1 MAFFQTRDF
10 DMGSISLN
18 SAGVI
23 ATHMLFDK
31 LSLVIGEGDRVGLVA
46 GNGNGKTTL
55 LRCIAGLQE
64 LTHGEIVRS
73 RGLRVGFVE
82 QDVAERLLPLTLRD
96 AVLDALPADARETDS
111 WRAEVVLDEFE
122 TPDDMRDRTVSRL
135 SGGWQR
141 LMLISRVW
149 INEPD
154 ALLLD
159 EPTNHLDL
167 GKIIQLERWLTAAT
181 RSMPVIIASHDRGFL
196 DATTNRTLFLR
207 PGAVGRP
214 DALPAAGRTE
224 RERSASHYFAL
235 PFTRARAALAE
246 ADEAAARQQEKE
258 LKEARQLR
266 QQASKLTNI
275 GINSGSDLLT
285 LKAKY
290 LKERAAKIEASAV
303 QLHKERSGEI
313 RLANTGTHAKVLV
326 AIEDLTVRTPDGR
339 ALFSIPKLH
348 LFQGDRVVLLG
359 RNGAGKSQ
367 FMKAVT
373 RAMAGQETKGIRVT
387 ASLKLGATDQEMSQL
402 PTTGSPFDF
411 IASYNQGDQ
420 RTKSLLATAGFP
432 MEKQTRPIATLSFG
446 QRARL
451 ALLGLRLSEPNFYL
465 MDEPTNHV
473 DIAGQEQLEAEILEH
488 GASCILVSHDRSFVR
503 NIGTRFFE
511 IAGSKLVE
519 RDSPEAFFAAMA
531 SEA

>member
-1 MAFFQTRDF
+1 
-10 DMGSISLN
+10 MGSISLN
-18 SAGVI
+18 SVGVV
-23 ATHMLFDK
+23 ATSTLFDN
-31 LSLVIGEGDRVGLVA
+31 LSLVIGEGDRAGLIA

-55 LRCIAGLQE
+55 LRCIAGQQDV
-64 LTHGEIVRS
+64 THGEIVRS

-82 QDVAERLLPLTLRD
+82 QDVPPRLLPLTLRD
-96 AVLDALPADARETDS
+96 AVLDALPADARDTDS

-122 TPDDMRDRTVSRL
+122 TPDDMRGREVSRL
-135 SGGWQR
+135 SGGWLR
-141 LMLISRVW
+141 LMLIARVW

-167 GKIIQLERWLTAAT
+167 GKIIQLERWLKNAT
-181 RSMPVIIASHDRGFL
+181 RSMPVVIASHDRGFL
-196 DATTNRTLFLR
+196 DASTNRTLFLR
-207 PGAVGRP
+207 PGP
-214 DALPAAGRTE
+214 
-224 RERSASHYFAL
+224 SHFFAL

-246 ADEAAARQQEKE
+246 ADEAAAKQQERD

-290 LKERAAKIEASAV
+290 LKERAARIEASAV
-303 QLHKERSGEI
+303 QLHKERAGDI
-313 RLANTGTHAKVLV
+313 RLANAGTHAKVLV
-326 AIEDLTVRTPDGR
+326 AIENLTVRTPDDR
-339 ALFSIPKLH
+339 ALFSIGKLH

-359 RNGAGKSQ
+359 RNGTGKSQ
-367 FMKAVT
+367 FMKLVT
-373 RAMAGQETKGIRVT
+373 RAMSGEAIPGIRVT
-387 ASLKLGATDQEMSQL
+387 SSLRLGATDQEMSQL
-402 PTTGSPFDF
+402 PSSGTPFDF
-411 IASYNQGDQ
+411 IAGYDQGDQ
-420 RTKSLLATAGFP
+420 RTKALLAAAGFP
-432 MEKQTRPIATLSFG
+432 VDKQTQPIARLSFG

-451 ALLGLRLSEPNFYL
+451 ALLALRLSEPNFYL

-511 IAGSKLVE
+511 IAGGRLVE
-519 RDSPEAFFAAMA
+519 RDGPEGFFAAMA
-531 SEA
+531 SVDQ

>member
-1 MAFFQTRDF
+1 
-10 DMGSISLN
+10 MGSISLN
-18 SAGVI
+18 SAGVT
-23 ATHMLFDK
+23 ATDSLFDNV
-31 LSLVIGEGDRVGLVA
+31 SLVIGEGDRVGLVA
-46 GNGNGKTTL
+46 GNGGGKTTL
-55 LRCIAGLQE
+55 LRCIAGMQD
-64 LTHGEIVRS
+64 LTRGEIVRS

-82 QDVAERLLPLTLRD
+82 QDVPANLLPLTLRD
-96 AVLDALPADARETDS
+96 AVLDALPAEVRDTDA

-122 TPDDMRDRTVSRL
+122 TPDDMRDRTISRL

-141 LMLISRVW
+141 LMLIARVW

-167 GKIIQLERWLTAAT
+167 GKIIQLERWLRAAT

-207 PGAVGRP
+207 PG
-214 DALPAAGRTE
+214 T
-224 RERSASHYFAL
+224 SHYFAL
-235 PFTRARAALAE
+235 PFTRARASLAE
-246 ADEAAARQQEKE
+246 ADEAAARQQERD
-258 LKEARQLR
+258 LKEAKQLR

-303 QLHKERSGEI
+303 QLHRERSGDI

-326 AIEDLTVRTPDGR
+326 AIEDVTVRTPDGR

-367 FMKAVT
+367 FMKLVT
-373 RAMAGQETKGIRVT
+373 RAMAGEDVPGVRVT
-387 ASLKLGATDQEMSQL
+387 TSLRLGATDQEMSQL
-402 PTTGSPFDF
+402 PATGSPFDF
-411 IASYNQGDQ
+411 IAGYDQGDQ
-420 RTKSLLATAGFP
+420 RTKALLAAAGFP
-432 MEKQTRPIATLSFG
+432 VEKQTRPITTLSFG

-488 GASCILVSHDRSFVR
+488 EASCILVSHDRSFVR

-511 IAGSKLVE
+511 IAGSRLVE
-519 RDSPEAFFAAMA
+519 RDGPEDFFAAMA
-531 SEA
+531 SEP

>member
-1 MAFFQTRDF
+1 
-10 DMGSISLN
+10 MGSISLN
-18 SAGVI
+18 AAGVT
-23 ATHMLFDK
+23 ASNPLFDN

-55 LRCIAGLQE
+55 LRCIAGQQE

-73 RGLRVGFVE
+73 RGLRVGYVE
-82 QDVAERLLPLTLRD
+82 QDVPARLLPLTLRD
-96 AVLDALPADARETDS
+96 AVLDALPAERRDTES
-111 WRAEVVLDEFE
+111 WRGEVALDEFE
-122 TPDDMRDRTVSRL
+122 TPGDMREREVSRL

-141 LMLISRVW
+141 LMLIARVW
-149 INEPD
+149 IDEPD

-167 GKIIQLERWLTAAT
+167 GKIMQLERWLKEAT
-181 RSMPVIIASHDRGFL
+181 RNMPVVIASHDRGFL

-207 PGAVGRP
+207 PGAGGRP
-214 DALPAAGRTE
+214 DALPAAGRAE
-224 RERSASHYFAL
+224 RERSASHYFTL

-246 ADEAAARQQEKE
+246 ADEAAAKQQERD
-258 LKEARQLR
+258 LKEAKQLR

-290 LKERAAKIEASAV
+290 LKERAAKIEAATV

-313 RLANTGTHAKVLV
+313 RLANAGTHAKVLV
-326 AIEDLTVRTPDGR
+326 AIEDVTIRTPDGR
-339 ALFSIPKLH
+339 ALFTIGKLH

-367 FMKAVT
+367 FMKLMT
-373 RAMAGQETKGIRVT
+373 RAMEGEAITGIRVT

-402 PTTGSPFDF
+402 PVGGTPFDF
-411 IASYNQGDQ
+411 IAGFGQGDQ
-420 RTKSLLATAGFP
+420 RTKALLAAAGFP
-432 MEKQTRPIATLSFG
+432 VDRQSQPIGRLSFG

-451 ALLGLRLSEPNFYL
+451 ALLALRLSAPNFYL

-511 IAGSKLVE
+511 IAGTRLVE
-519 RDSPEAFFAAMA
+519 RDGPESFFVSMTSA
-531 SEA
+531 S

>member
-1 MAFFQTRDF
+1 
-10 DMGSISLN
+10 MGSISLN
-18 SAGVI
+18 SAGITV
-23 ATHMLFDK
+23 TDPLFAN
-31 LSLVIGEGDRVGLVA
+31 LNLVIGEGDRVGLVA

-55 LRCIAGLQE
+55 LRCIAGMQD

-82 QDVAERLLPLTLRD
+82 QDVPARLLPLTLRD
-96 AVLDALPADARETDS
+96 AVLDALTADARETDA

-167 GKIIQLERWLTAAT
+167 GKIIQLERWLKVAT
-181 RSMPVIIASHDRGFL
+181 KSMPVIIASHDRGFL

-207 PGAVGRP
+207 PG
-214 DALPAAGRTE
+214 T
-224 RERSASHYFAL
+224 SHYFAL

-246 ADEAAARQQEKE
+246 ADEAAAKQQERD
-258 LKEARQLR
+258 LKEAKQLR

-326 AIEDLTVRTPDGR
+326 AIEDYTVRTPDGR
-339 ALFSIPKLH
+339 ALFSIGKLH

-373 RAMAGQETKGIRVT
+373 RAMEGQEVKGIRVT
-387 ASLKLGATDQEMSQL
+387 TSLKLGATDQEMSQL
-402 PTTGSPFDF
+402 PVKGTPFEF
-411 IASYNQGDQ
+411 IAGYSQGDQ
-420 RTKSLLATAGFP
+420 RTKALLAAAGFP
-432 MEKQTRPIATLSFG
+432 VEKQTRPITTLSFG

-473 DIAGQEQLEAEILEH
+473 DIAGQEMLEAEILEH

-511 IAGSKLVE
+511 ISGNKLIE
-519 RDSPEAFFAAMA
+519 RDSPESFFSEMGVFAA
-531 SEA
+531 